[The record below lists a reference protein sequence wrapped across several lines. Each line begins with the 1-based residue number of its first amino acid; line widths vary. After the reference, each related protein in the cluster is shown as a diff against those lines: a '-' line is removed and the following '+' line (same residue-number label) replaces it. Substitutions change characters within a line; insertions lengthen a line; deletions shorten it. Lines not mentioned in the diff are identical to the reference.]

1 MNMDDKKIDELINKA
16 LQEEQA
22 LPEGLSRRLE
32 KQIDTWASTEEKKTR
47 SLTRRRTLYWLS
59 GVAATILL
67 CISFLQY
74 KSSYQAHDRLS
85 DTYTNPKDA
94 AAAAEKALLLLSQ
107 NLNKGISQVD
117 NAGQEIDKVNNI
129 LNKHL
134 TINLMKLKNI
144 FLILFLCCTSL
155 CFAQDKLFEKYAD
168 MDNVTSVFI
177 SKKMFDMIPNVESGG
192 LNLMNLKGKINNLQ
206 IVTSDKQEVRDQM
219 RKEFSSLI
227 SKSHEELMRVKDN
240 DTRASFYI
248 VQNGDLINEM
258 IMLADT
264 DSDYVVIRITGKFT
278 LQDIQDVAKS
288 FSQNDKKEVTISYN

>member
-59 GVAATILL
+59 GVAASILL

-74 KSSYQAHDRLS
+74 ESSYQAY

-134 TINLMKLKNI
+134 
-144 FLILFLCCTSL
+144 
-155 CFAQDKLFEKYAD
+155 
-168 MDNVTSVFI
+168 
-177 SKKMFDMIPNVESGG
+177 
-192 LNLMNLKGKINNLQ
+192 
-206 IVTSDKQEVRDQM
+206 
-219 RKEFSSLI
+219 
-227 SKSHEELMRVKDN
+227 N
-240 DTRASFYI
+240 D
-248 VQNGDLINEM
+248 
-258 IMLADT
+258 
-264 DSDYVVIRITGKFT
+264 
-278 LQDIQDVAKS
+278 
-288 FSQNDKKEVTISYN
+288 

>member
-47 SLTRRRTLYWLS
+47 SLTCRRTLYWLS

-134 TINLMKLKNI
+134 
-144 FLILFLCCTSL
+144 
-155 CFAQDKLFEKYAD
+155 
-168 MDNVTSVFI
+168 
-177 SKKMFDMIPNVESGG
+177 
-192 LNLMNLKGKINNLQ
+192 
-206 IVTSDKQEVRDQM
+206 
-219 RKEFSSLI
+219 
-227 SKSHEELMRVKDN
+227 N
-240 DTRASFYI
+240 D
-248 VQNGDLINEM
+248 
-258 IMLADT
+258 
-264 DSDYVVIRITGKFT
+264 
-278 LQDIQDVAKS
+278 
-288 FSQNDKKEVTISYN
+288 

>member
-32 KQIDTWASTEEKKTR
+32 KQIDTWASTEEKKPR

-59 GVAATILL
+59 GVAAYILL

-74 KSSYQAHDRLS
+74 KSSYQAYDRLS

-134 TINLMKLKNI
+134 
-144 FLILFLCCTSL
+144 
-155 CFAQDKLFEKYAD
+155 
-168 MDNVTSVFI
+168 
-177 SKKMFDMIPNVESGG
+177 
-192 LNLMNLKGKINNLQ
+192 
-206 IVTSDKQEVRDQM
+206 
-219 RKEFSSLI
+219 
-227 SKSHEELMRVKDN
+227 N
-240 DTRASFYI
+240 D
-248 VQNGDLINEM
+248 
-258 IMLADT
+258 
-264 DSDYVVIRITGKFT
+264 
-278 LQDIQDVAKS
+278 
-288 FSQNDKKEVTISYN
+288 

>member
-59 GVAATILL
+59 GVAASIMLR
-67 CISFLQY
+67 ISFLQY

-134 TINLMKLKNI
+134 
-144 FLILFLCCTSL
+144 
-155 CFAQDKLFEKYAD
+155 
-168 MDNVTSVFI
+168 
-177 SKKMFDMIPNVESGG
+177 
-192 LNLMNLKGKINNLQ
+192 
-206 IVTSDKQEVRDQM
+206 
-219 RKEFSSLI
+219 
-227 SKSHEELMRVKDN
+227 N
-240 DTRASFYI
+240 D
-248 VQNGDLINEM
+248 
-258 IMLADT
+258 
-264 DSDYVVIRITGKFT
+264 
-278 LQDIQDVAKS
+278 
-288 FSQNDKKEVTISYN
+288 